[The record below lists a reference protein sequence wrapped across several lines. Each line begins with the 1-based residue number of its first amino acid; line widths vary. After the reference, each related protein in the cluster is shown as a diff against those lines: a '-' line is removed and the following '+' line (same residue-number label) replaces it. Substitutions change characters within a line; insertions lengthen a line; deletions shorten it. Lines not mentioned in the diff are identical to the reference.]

1 MTEAELISYWRLQ
14 DLVFEGLKLASR
26 RVDQLKI
33 AIVLFQIVYEGTC
46 SLVLSKHLKAAPV
59 TV

>member
-33 AIVLFQIVYEGTC
+33 AIVSFEIVYEGAC